1 MNVRKL
7 LTLLAAAAIGLTGV
21 ANANPIIRLS
31 PEGQGAVTV
40 ADGDGIDSCLTA
52 GCVTFSGGLGNWIV
66 NVTTGIGSP
75 PLGPSPHLDLNSINI
90 SSNPGAGG
98 NQMVLELTQTG
109 FTESIGSIAG
119 FLGEIGGT
127 LANNG
132 TLTWSLFIDLENDAF
147 GDGITIATN
156 TINASPF
163 SDSGSNSVLLTGPYS
178 MTLRVVLTHPDGGTA
193 STSFDFSGRMVPE
206 PGTLLLIGI
215 GLVGL
220 ALARRKVA

>member
-1 MNVRKL
+1 MNIRKL

-31 PEGQGAVTV
+31 PEGLPAVTV
-40 ADGDGIDSCLTA
+40 ADGDINDSSLA
-52 GCVTFSGGLGNWIV
+52 PGVVTFNGPLGAWIV
-66 NVTTGIGSP
+66 NVTTGVGTP

-90 SSNPGAGG
+90 SSNPGAAG

-109 FTESIGSIAG
+109 FTESIGSLAA
-119 FLGEIGGT
+119 FSAEIGGT
-127 LANNG
+127 LALNG
-132 TLTWSLFIDLENDAF
+132 TLTWSMFIDLENDAF

-156 TINASPF
+156 AINVSPF

-178 MTLRVVLTHPDGGTA
+178 MTLRVILTHPDGGTA